1 MSADPTE
8 LPDLKLASAA
18 QSGAGQSSQQDI
30 RAEAAGDINSG
41 IAPGRTYGYWPARW
55 RCWRTLSIGGSA
67 DAGHSCN

>member
-1 MSADPTE
+1 MSADPTK

-41 IAPGRTYGYWPARW
+41 ISPGTNVW
-55 RCWRTLSIGGSA
+55 LL
-67 DAGHSCN
+67 AGALAVLAYVVYKRMG

>member
-1 MSADPTE
+1 MSADPTK

-41 IAPGRTYGYWPARW
+41 V
-55 RCWRTLSIGGSA
+55 SA
-67 DAGHSCN
+67 GANVWLLAGALALLAYVVYRRVG

>member
-1 MSADPTE
+1 MSADPTK

-41 IAPGRTYGYWPARW
+41 IAPGTNVW
-55 RCWRTLSIGGSA
+55 LL
-67 DAGHSCN
+67 AGALAILAYVVYRRVG